1 MSRGGGDELKE
12 IRAKNYVS
20 YLQIFYK
27 YIKDFNKDLDYLFQ
41 EMKDIYTYSKL
52 LIIKENNMR
61 EYISIILVFLGRI
74 VKHNNISEEFES
86 FIKNL
91 TIYFEN

>member
-1 MSRGGGDELKE
+1 
-12 IRAKNYVS
+12 
-20 YLQIFYK
+20 
-27 YIKDFNKDLDYLFQ
+27 
-41 EMKDIYTYSKL
+41 MKDIYTYSKL

-74 VKHNNISEEFES
+74 VKHNNISEEFEM
-86 FIKNL
+86 FIRNL